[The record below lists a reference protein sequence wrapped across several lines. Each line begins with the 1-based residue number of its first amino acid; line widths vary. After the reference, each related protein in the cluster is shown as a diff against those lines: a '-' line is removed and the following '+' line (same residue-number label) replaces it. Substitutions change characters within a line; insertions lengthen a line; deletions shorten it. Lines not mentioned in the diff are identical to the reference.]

1 MKEYVI
7 KGNEG
12 EYWKGGFYGSNNFGT
27 ITQAKIY
34 QNEKNAKSSME
45 KIKRLYGLKVKLVQV
60 EIKEIKE
67 INI

>member
-1 MKEYVI
+1 MKGYVI
-7 KGNEG
+7 KKDDG
-12 EYWKGGFYGSNNFGT
+12 EYWLGGFFGCNNVGA

-34 QNEKNAKSSME
+34 QNEKNAKSSMD